1 MKKTFGVTVAIICLI
16 AVSYAFTSIKDPGYK
31 NLKILPKNITEQQ
44 MDSVMNHFSVS
55 LNVECGFC
63 HVHNAEKDEWDM
75 ASDKKKH
82 KLVAR
87 EMMTMTNKINDTY
100 FPYGGKAE
108 NLSTALT
115 VTCYTCHNGQKEPA
129 VKATLP
135 QKQLLPP
142 FMDTTKR
149 N

>member
-1 MKKTFGVTVAIICLI
+1 MKRPFFVTIGIICLVI
-16 AVSYAFTSIKDPGYK
+16 ISYAFTGIKDPGYK
-31 NLKILPKNITEQQ
+31 NLKVLPKNITEQQ

-63 HVHNAEKDEWDM
+63 HVHNVEKDEWDM

-87 EMMTMTNKINDTY
+87 EMMTMTNKLNDQY
-100 FPYGGKAE
+100 FPYSGKAA

-115 VTCYTCHNGQKEPA
+115 VTCYTCHNGQKEPVTKP
-129 VKATLP
+129 VKVPEQQQHLT
-135 QKQLLPP
+135 
-142 FMDTTKR
+142 DTTKR
-149 N
+149 NG